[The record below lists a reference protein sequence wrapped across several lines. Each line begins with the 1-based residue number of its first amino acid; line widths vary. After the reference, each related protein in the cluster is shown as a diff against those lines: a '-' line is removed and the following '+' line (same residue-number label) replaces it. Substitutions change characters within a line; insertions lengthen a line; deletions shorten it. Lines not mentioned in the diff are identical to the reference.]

1 MSTFPNQAHGFLSL
15 NHAAKWCD
23 VSLKT
28 FTRWIAK
35 GLPIYQAGPGEK
47 ILIAPEDIRAFL
59 TRSQADRPALDVMV
73 DSVMSEL
80 KATTK
85 G

>member
-35 GLPIYQAGPGEK
+35 GLPTYQAGPGEK
-47 ILIAPEDIRAFL
+47 ILIDPDDIRMFL
-59 TRSQADRPALDVMV
+59 TKRQVPKSNLDMMV
-73 DSVMSEL
+73 QEVFRDL
-80 KATTK
+80 Q
-85 G
+85 